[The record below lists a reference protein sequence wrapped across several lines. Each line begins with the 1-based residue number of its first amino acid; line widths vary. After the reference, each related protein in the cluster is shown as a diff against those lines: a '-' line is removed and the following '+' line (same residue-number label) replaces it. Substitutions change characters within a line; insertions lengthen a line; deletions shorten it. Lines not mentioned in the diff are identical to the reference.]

1 MTNELSMKNITKNF
15 GSFQALNKVDFT
27 VRKGEIHALLGAN
40 GAGKS
45 TLMKILCGAYD
56 EYEGKICKDGEEISI
71 SSPKEAKRQGIGI
84 VHQEVDVALIPSLSV
99 AENIVLDVQTSNKSK
114 AFVNWKSIYKKAEE
128 ALSLLGSSL
137 SVKKMSLT

>member
-27 VRKGEIHALLGAN
+27 VQKGEIHALLGAN

-56 EYEGKICKDGEEISI
+56 EYEGQIYKNGGEISI
-71 SSPKEAKRQGIGI
+71 SSPKEAKRHAIGI
-84 VHQEVDVALIPSLSV
+84 VHQEVDVALIPSLSA
-99 AENIVLDVQTSNKSK
+99 AENIVLDVQVSK
-114 AFVNWKSIYKKAEE
+114 
-128 ALSLLGSSL
+128 
-137 SVKKMSLT
+137 